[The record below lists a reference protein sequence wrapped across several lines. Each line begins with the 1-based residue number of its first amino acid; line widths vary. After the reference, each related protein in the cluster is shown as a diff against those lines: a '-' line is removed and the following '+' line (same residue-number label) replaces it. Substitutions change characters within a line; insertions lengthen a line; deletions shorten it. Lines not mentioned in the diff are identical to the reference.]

1 MIFLI
6 HSDIDKKNIETLSFV
21 KVKLASRRLKQNID
35 KMILKIDSLEN
46 SVGKKIFPKFPKSK
60 DLMIFLI
67 RSDKK
72 YRNIVIFRKSETSF
86 SPGEKIKNIDKMISK
101 NKLDEKWNKFN

>member
-46 SVGKKIFPKFPKSK
+46 SAGRKTFILYRENFPKVSQIQGFV
-60 DLMIFLI
+60 D
-67 RSDKK
+67 D
-72 YRNIVIFRKSETSF
+72 F
-86 SPGEKIKNIDKMISK
+86 SYTFG
-101 NKLDEKWNKFN
+101 